1 MAYKT
6 YIFEMKQDEYWYG
19 PEVNSWVMYPLHRGS
34 TYEVDVNHY
43 KGVNQVNPL
52 LVSSK
57 GRAIWCEEG
66 FKLKVAEGKIEIQSY
81 KGEVQLYEFGTTL
94 KEAFKGIAQKC
105 FAGNGIVPPKDFFV
119 KPQYNTWIELIYNQ
133 NQEDILKYATS
144 IVEQNMPVGII
155 MIDDSWSEY
164 YGRWR
169 FNGARF
175 PNPKAMVDRLHE
187 LGFEVML
194 WCCPFISPDSLEF
207 RQLRDKG
214 YLVKNTKGEVSLK
227 EWWNGYSGV
236 LDLSHPGAVAW
247 MKEQC
252 QYLMDT
258 YGIDGFKFDAGD
270 AMYYSDED
278 VTYGNVDANKQC
290 ELWAQFGLEYPY
302 NEYRACYKMAGTHL
316 VQRLADKSHSWN
328 SNGLSSLIPN
338 QLTQGILG
346 YAYTCPDMIGGGSYT
361 DFLDGSKNLDQELF
375 VRYAQC
381 AALMPMLQFSAAPW
395 RVLSQEKFEACKAAA
410 WLHVKYADYI
420 YALAT
425 EASKSVEPIVRYM
438 SYEFPEEGLE
448 LIIDQFMLGNKYLV
462 APVLEKGATA
472 REVSFPT
479 GKWLGDDGVVV
490 EGPCRITVDVPLD
503 RLPIFERMH

>member
-1 MAYKT
+1 
-6 YIFEMKQDEYWYG
+6 
-19 PEVNSWVMYPLHRGS
+19 
-34 TYEVDVNHY
+34 
-43 KGVNQVNPL
+43 
-52 LVSSK
+52 
-57 GRAIWCEEG
+57 
-66 FKLKVAEGKIEIQSY
+66 
-81 KGEVQLYEFGTTL
+81 
-94 KEAFKGIAQKC
+94 
-105 FAGNGIVPPKDFFV
+105 
-119 KPQYNTWIELIYNQ
+119 
-133 NQEDILKYATS
+133 
-144 IVEQNMPVGII
+144 
-155 MIDDSWSEY
+155 
-164 YGRWR
+164 
-169 FNGARF
+169 
-175 PNPKAMVDRLHE
+175 
-187 LGFEVML
+187 
-194 WCCPFISPDSLEF
+194 
-207 RQLRDKG
+207 
-214 YLVKNTKGEVSLK
+214 
-227 EWWNGYSGV
+227 
-236 LDLSHPGAVAW
+236 
-247 MKEQC
+247 
-252 QYLMDT
+252 
-258 YGIDGFKFDAGD
+258 
-270 AMYYSDED
+270 MYYSDED

-395 RVLSQEKFEACKAAA
+395 RVLSKEKFEACKAAA

-448 LIIDQFMLGNKYLV
+448 LIIDQFMLGTKYLV

-490 EGPCRITVDVPLD
+490 EGPCRITVDVSLD